1 MQGCAAHA
9 GTMRKIAALLMS
21 LMALTASPL
30 AAQVIVYQVITEE
43 IVEVPATGSD
53 RFVEAHPAAEAA
65 PGMPAKIPAGIA
77 SYGPFRVLDSG
88 RAALVDATNERS
100 PGQFTAMLHAFPGI
114 KVIEMVECPGTDDDR
129 ANLRLGMMIHAK
141 GMTTHVPNGGS
152 VRSGAVELFLAGTN
166 HIAEPGAEFA
176 VHSWADEFGL
186 EPKDYAT
193 NAPENRIYIDYY
205 REMGMSEA
213 EARSFYAM
221 TNSVPNGQA
230 KWLTTADMAQWVR
243 VDAPLSNAPKLDS
256 RLAVN

>member
-1 MQGCAAHA
+1 
-9 GTMRKIAALLMS
+9 MRNYVALL
-21 LMALTASPL
+21 LGLLALTSSPL

-53 RFVEAHPAAEAA
+53 RFVEAHAQTEAG
-65 PGMPAKIPAGIA
+65 PGMAPKIPSGIA

-114 KVIEMVECPGTDDDR
+114 RTIEMIECPGTDDDR
-129 ANLRLGMMIHAK
+129 ANLRLGMMIHAR
-141 GMTTHVPNGGS
+141 GLTTHVPDGGS
-152 VRSGAVELFLAGTN
+152 VRSGAVELFLAGVN
-166 HIAEPGAEFA
+166 HVAEPGAEFA

-186 EPKDYAT
+186 EPKDYAA

-205 REMGMSEA
+205 REMGMSDA

-221 TNSVPNGQA
+221 TNSVPNGDA
-230 KWLTTADMAQWVR
+230 KWLTAADMAQWVR
-243 VDAPLSNAPKLDS
+243 VAAPAKAAPKLDS
-256 RLAVN
+256 GLAVN

>member
-1 MQGCAAHA
+1 
-9 GTMRKIAALLMS
+9 MRNYAALLIG
-21 LMALTASPL
+21 LLALTSSPL
-30 AAQVIVYQVITEE
+30 AAQVIIYQVVTEE

-53 RFVEAHPAAEAA
+53 RFVEAHTQVAPA
-65 PGMPAKIPAGIA
+65 PTIPAGIA

-114 KVIEMVECPGTDDDR
+114 KTIEMVECPGTDDDR
-129 ANLRLGMMIHAK
+129 ANLRLGMMIRAR
-141 GMTTHVPNGGS
+141 GLTTHVPDGGS
-152 VRSGAVELFLAGTN
+152 VRSGAVELFLAGAS

-186 EPKDYAT
+186 EPKDYAA

-221 TNSVPNGQA
+221 TNSVPNEQA
-230 KWLTTADMAQWVR
+230 KWLTTADMAHWVR
-243 VDAPLSNAPKLDS
+243 LEATPATAPKLDS
-256 RLAVN
+256 GLAVN